1 MWCCGVDV
9 LFRIISA
16 YMDVIRAP
24 MMMGFRCV
32 SFIIMLVLCVNVFFV
47 RLPTDKG

>member
-9 LFRIISA
+9 LFRIIRA
-16 YMDVIRAP
+16 YMDAIRAP

-32 SFIIMLVLCVNVFFV
+32 YFSIILVFCVNVFFV
-47 RLPTDKG
+47 RLATDRG